1 MENRLYTARKEENIS
16 RVVTHALICFVDK
29 GIDAAKVSDIAK
41 MAGLTER
48 SVFRYFESKSD
59 LVLETA
65 LLFWR
70 KVMEQATLVCRDR
83 QAGKL
88 GADRIYAVLLAYAEI
103 LFTSRQ
109 ELVFVHE
116 AEAYLKRN
124 GKSSLVK
131 GKPPAPF
138 KDRKGP
144 LAEAI
149 YMGIEDGSV
158 RADDDIE
165 NLYYNT
171 YDSLLGLMQKMA
183 IDEER
188 DTEENMRRRVT
199 GFCKILADAYRS
211 KS

>member
-70 KVMEQATLVCRDR
+70 KVMEQAALVCRDR

-116 AEAYLKRN
+116 AEA
-124 GKSSLVK
+124 
-131 GKPPAPF
+131 
-138 KDRKGP
+138 
-144 LAEAI
+144 
-149 YMGIEDGSV
+149 
-158 RADDDIE
+158 
-165 NLYYNT
+165 
-171 YDSLLGLMQKMA
+171 
-183 IDEER
+183 
-188 DTEENMRRRVT
+188 
-199 GFCKILADAYRS
+199 
-211 KS
+211 